1 MDELNGERSMESR
14 YTMVLKYIAKANLPY
29 DSENSN
35 WGSATKLRG
44 GREVQER
51 GDTCTLKANSC

>member
-14 YTMVLKYIAKANLPY
+14 YTTVLKYIAKANLPY

-35 WGSATKLRG
+35 WGSATK
-44 GREVQER
+44 
-51 GDTCTLKANSC
+51 